1 MILADKIIN
10 ERKRNGWSQE
20 ELADKLGVS
29 RQSVSK
35 WEGAQSV
42 PDIQKILQ
50 MAEIFGVSTDYLLK
64 DEIEA
69 TDLPV
74 ALDEDTEPDA
84 VRVSM
89 EEANEYIE
97 LEKKHSPWIAN
108 GVSLCI
114 TCAVPLVF
122 LAGLSEYKHVM
133 SENAAGGIG
142 VVMLFVMIISAVC
155 IFMKHGKEL
164 DKYKKF
170 KECRIDTAYGVT
182 GMVKERQKA
191 FEHKHDTLTM
201 IGVIMCISCAIPVM
215 IAAFAEADDFILIC
229 MICILLIM
237 IGTAVN
243 IFIRVGSVSE
253 AYQVL
258 LQEEDFTYENK
269 IREKKFAPF
278 SRIYWT
284 LATVIF
290 LAWSF
295 TTGRWGFTWIVW
307 PIAGVLFVVYKQ
319 IVMLC
324 INSRE

>member
-69 TDLPV
+69 TEV
-74 ALDEDTEPDA
+74 AVVVDEDTDSEA
-84 VRVSM
+84 IRVSM

-114 TCAVPLVF
+114 ACAAPLVF

-133 SENAAGGIG
+133 SENVAGGIG
-142 VVMLFVMIISAVC
+142 VVILFVMIISAVC

-164 DKYKKF
+164 DKYKKL
-170 KECRIDTAYGVT
+170 KENRIDTAYGVT

-191 FEHKHDTLTM
+191 FEHKHDVLTM
-201 IGVIMCISCAIPVM
+201 VGVVMCIGCSVPVM
-215 IAAFAEADDFILIC
+215 IAAFAEADDFVIVCMVCLLLVLIA
-229 MICILLIM
+229 
-237 IGTAVN
+237 TAVN
-243 IFIRVGSVSE
+243 IFIRVGSVAE
-253 AYQVL
+253 AYKVL
-258 LQEEDFTYENK
+258 LQEENFTFANK
-269 IREKKFAPF
+269 KREKKFAPF
-278 SRIYWT
+278 ASIYWS
-284 LATVIF
+284 LATVIY

-295 TTGRWGFTWIVW
+295 ITMNWGFTWIVW
-307 PIAGVLFVVYKQ
+307 PIAGVLFAVYKQ

-324 INSRE
+324 INSKE

>member
-69 TDLPV
+69 TEV
-74 ALDEDTEPDA
+74 AAVVDEDTDSEA
-84 VRVSM
+84 IRVSM

-108 GVSLCI
+108 GVSLCVA
-114 TCAVPLVF
+114 CAVPLVF
-122 LAGLSEYKHVM
+122 LAGLSEYKQVM
-133 SENAAGGIG
+133 SENVAGGIG
-142 VVMLFVMIISAVC
+142 VVILFVMIISAVC

-164 DKYKKF
+164 DKYKKL
-170 KECRIDTAYGVT
+170 KENRIDTAYGVT

-191 FEHKHDTLTM
+191 FEHKHDVLTM
-201 IGVIMCISCAIPVM
+201 IGVAMCIGCSIPIM
-215 IAAFAEADDFILIC
+215 IAAFAEADDFVIVCMVCLLLVLIA
-229 MICILLIM
+229 
-237 IGTAVN
+237 TAVN
-243 IFIRVGSVSE
+243 IFIRVGSVAE
-253 AYQVL
+253 TYKVL
-258 LQEEDFTYENK
+258 LQEEDFTYANK
-269 IREKKFAPF
+269 MREKRFAPF
-278 SRIYWT
+278 ARMYWS
-284 LATVIF
+284 LATAIY

-295 TTGRWGFTWIVW
+295 ITGNWGFTWIVW
-307 PIAGVLFVVYKQ
+307 PVAGVLFVVYKQ
-319 IVMLC
+319 IVMIC
-324 INSRE
+324 IKSE